1 MIKPIVAG
9 NWKMNKNPNEGS
21 SFIND
26 VLGNLLEVKN
36 VDIVFCPPFT
46 GLNNVNVNP
55 PYYLGAQNCHYK
67 DNGAYTG
74 EISLNMLLECNVQYI
89 IIGHSERRHI
99 FFEDNELI
107 GKKIEKVINTEI
119 KPILCVGETKDE
131 MNSGRAYDVL
141 EEQLAKGLENLKSLS
156 NVLIAYEPVWAIGTG
171 LTAST
176 DKINEMHSFIRKIL
190 NKLFK
195 EENPYRIPIL
205 YGGSVNSG
213 NADELISLD
222 GVNGFLIG
230 GASLDVVKFTDIVKI
245 VNDK

>member
-1 MIKPIVAG
+1 MIKSIVAG

-74 EISLNMLLECNVQYI
+74 EISLNMLLECNVQYV

-107 GKKIEKVINTEI
+107 GKKIAKVINAEI

-131 MNSGRAYDVL
+131 MNSDRAYDVI
-141 EEQLAKGLENLKSLS
+141 EEQLVKGLENLKSLS
-156 NVLIAYEPVWAIGTG
+156 NILIAYEPVWAIGTG

-195 EENPYRIPIL
+195 EENLDRIPIL

>member
-9 NWKMNKNPNEGS
+9 NWKMNKTPIEGT

-26 VLGNLLEVKN
+26 VIGNLSKIEN
-36 VDIVFCPPFT
+36 VDVVFCPPFT

-55 PYYLGAQNCHYK
+55 PYYLGAQNCYYK
-67 DNGAYTG
+67 DDGAFTG
-74 EISLNMLLECNVQYI
+74 EVSLDMLQDCNVHYVI
-89 IIGHSERRHI
+89 VGHSERRHI
-99 FFEDNELI
+99 FNEDNKLI
-107 GKKIEKVINTEI
+107 GKKILKVINSGI
-119 KPILCVGETKDE
+119 KPIFCIGETIDE
-131 MNSGRAYDVL
+131 MNSGKTYDVI
-141 EEQLAKGLENLKSLS
+141 EQQLAKGLENIKSL
-156 NVLIAYEPVWAIGTG
+156 NNIIIAYEPVWAIGTG
-171 LTAST
+171 LTASAE
-176 DKINEMHSFIRKIL
+176 KIDEIHSFIRKII

-195 EENPYRIPIL
+195 EENSDRIPIL

-213 NADELISLD
+213 NADKLISIN

>member
-1 MIKPIVAG
+1 MIKSIVAG

-26 VLGNLLEVKN
+26 VIGNLSEVEN
-36 VDIVFCPPFT
+36 VEVVFCPPFT
-46 GLNNVNVNP
+46 GLNNVNINP
-55 PYYLGAQNCHYK
+55 PYYLGAQNCYYK

-74 EISLNMLLECNVQYI
+74 EISLNMLLECNVQYV
-89 IIGHSERRHI
+89 IIGHSERRYN

-107 GKKIEKVINTEI
+107 GKKIAKVINAEI

-131 MNSGRAYDVL
+131 MNSDRAYDVI

-156 NVLIAYEPVWAIGTG
+156 NILIAYEPVWAIGTG

-176 DKINEMHSFIRKIL
+176 DKINEMHSFIRKIII
-190 NKLFK
+190 KLFK
-195 EENPYRIPIL
+195 EENPDKIPIL
-205 YGGSVNSG
+205 YGGSVNTG

>member
-74 EISLNMLLECNVQYI
+74 EISLNMLLECNVQYV

-107 GKKIEKVINTEI
+107 GKKIAKVINAEI

-131 MNSGRAYDVL
+131 MNSDRAYDVI
-141 EEQLAKGLENLKSLS
+141 EKQLVKGLENLKSLS
-156 NVLIAYEPVWAIGTG
+156 NIIIAYEPVWAIGTG

-176 DKINEMHSFIRKIL
+176 DKINEMHSFIRKII
-190 NKLFK
+190 NKLFI
-195 EENPYRIPIL
+195 EENPDRIPIL
-205 YGGSVNSG
+205 YGGSVNTG

>member
-9 NWKMNKNPNEGS
+9 NWKMNKNPNEGG

-74 EISLNMLLECNVQYI
+74 EISLNMLLECNVQYV

-107 GKKIEKVINTEI
+107 GKKIAKVINAEI

-131 MNSGRAYDVL
+131 MNSDRAYDVI
-141 EEQLAKGLENLKSLS
+141 EEQLVKGLENLKSLS
-156 NVLIAYEPVWAIGTG
+156 NILIAYEPVWAIGTG

-176 DKINEMHSFIRKIL
+176 DKINEMHSFIRKII

-195 EENPYRIPIL
+195 EENPNRIPIL
-205 YGGSVNSG
+205 YGGSVNTG

>member
-9 NWKMNKNPNEGS
+9 NWKMNKNPNEGN

-74 EISLNMLLECNVQYI
+74 EISLNMLLECNVQYV

-107 GKKIEKVINTEI
+107 GKKIAKVINAEI

-131 MNSGRAYDVL
+131 MNSDRAYDVI
-141 EEQLAKGLENLKSLS
+141 EEQLVKGLENLKSLS
-156 NVLIAYEPVWAIGTG
+156 NILIAYEPVWAIGTG

-176 DKINEMHSFIRKIL
+176 DKINEMHSFIRKII
-190 NKLFK
+190 NKLFE
-195 EENPYRIPIL
+195 EENTDRIPIL
-205 YGGSVNSG
+205 YGGSVNTG

>member
-9 NWKMNKNPNEGS
+9 NWKMNKTPKEGS

-26 VLGNLLEVKN
+26 VLGNLSEVKN

-46 GLNNVNVNP
+46 GINNVNVRP
-55 PYYLGAQNCHYK
+55 PYYLGAQNCYYK

-74 EISLNMLLECNVQYI
+74 EISLDMLLECNVQYVI
-89 IIGHSERRHI
+89 VGHSERRHV
-99 FFEDNELI
+99 FHEDNESI
-107 GKKIEKVINTEI
+107 GKKIAKVANAEI
-119 KPILCVGETKDE
+119 KPILCIGETIDE
-131 MNSGRAYDVL
+131 MNSGKAYDVIR
-141 EEQLAKGLENLKSLS
+141 EQLAKGLENLKSLS
-156 NVLIAYEPVWAIGTG
+156 NVIIAYEPVWAIGTG
-171 LTAST
+171 LTASAK
-176 DKINEMHSFIRKIL
+176 KIDEVHSFIRKIINNL
-190 NKLFK
+190 YK
-195 EENPYRIPIL
+195 ENSDKIPIL

-213 NADELISLD
+213 NAEELISIN

>member
-9 NWKMNKNPNEGS
+9 NWKMNKNPNEGN

-74 EISLNMLLECNVQYI
+74 EISLNMLLECNVQYV

-107 GKKIEKVINTEI
+107 GKKIAKVINAEI

-131 MNSGRAYDVL
+131 MNSGRAYDVI

-190 NKLFK
+190 NQLFK

>member
-1 MIKPIVAG
+1 MIKSIVAG
-9 NWKMNKNPNEGS
+9 NWKMNKTPKEGS

-26 VLGNLLEVKN
+26 VLGNLSEVKN

-55 PYYLGAQNCHYK
+55 PYYLGAQNCYYK

-99 FFEDNELI
+99 FFENNELI
-107 GKKIEKVINTEI
+107 GKKIAKVINAEI

-131 MNSGRAYDVL
+131 MNSGRAYDVI